1 MFAPCINDIQIFYYP
16 TNAQYIILSVRK
28 EEIGYNRKDFRE
40 NLYLSVFLKNFMFS
54 PCINDI
60 QILYYPTNAQYIVL
74 SVRME
79 DIGYNRKDFRE
90 NLYLSVFF

>member
-1 MFAPCINDIQIFYYP
+1 M
-16 TNAQYIILSVRK
+16 

-90 NLYLSVFF
+90 NLYLSVFHKRNFVLHRASMTFRYFIIQLVHSI